1 MSLDAWIAAAVII
14 AMLAVLAFEVMPPAA
29 TVLTATVTLLV
40 LGVIDEE
47 QALSGFSNPA
57 PLTVA
62 ALYVLAYA
70 ADKTGLL
77 GPLVSRMLGKGG
89 AVDRKSLARLTL
101 PTAGISAFV
110 NNTPLVAMLI
120 GQVTTWCKQR
130 GVSPSLLLL
139 PISYA
144 AILGGTLTAIGTST
158 NLIASGLLEE
168 AGEPAIG
175 MFEITKISGISA
187 LAGVLVL
194 FLLVPRLIPE
204 RRAAIDEF
212 TDEMRE
218 FTVQMEVIE
227 GGQMDGSTIADAGLR
242 NLKGIFL
249 VEIERGGDVLPAV
262 SPSRSLHGGDR
273 LTFAGDSDS
282 IVSFQRTSG
291 LRSAEDQH
299 MLAIDSPGHTF
310 FEAVVGAESRLVGQ
324 NLREVGFRG
333 RYQAA
338 VVAIHRAGERIDRGL
353 GRVDLEAGD
362 TLLLLAG
369 PDFRAR
375 SRRGRDFLL
384 VTRLGGPPPSATRR
398 APLVGLVAIAVVA
411 LAALGVMSIL
421 QTTLIAAGF
430 LIATRTIS
438 FSEAGEAIDFGVIL
452 LIASAFGIGAAMQ
465 SSGLAEDIANGLLDV
480 FGGFGDLGIIFAL
493 ALATTVLTEV
503 ITNNA
508 AVVVVFPIAIA
519 IAVGAGLDARIIA
532 MMVAVVASSSF
543 MTPMGYQTNTMVY
556 GPGGYRFSDYMRAGL
571 PVNAVVLTAVTL
583 TAWTLA

>member
-1 MSLDAWIAAAVII
+1 MSLDAWIAAAVIVS
-14 AMLAVLAFEVMPPAA
+14 MLLALAFELMPPAA
-29 TVLTATVTLLV
+29 TVLTATVSLLV

-77 GPLVSRMLGKGG
+77 GPLVNRMLGKQGK
-89 AVDRKSLARLTL
+89 VDRKSLARLTM
-101 PTAGISAFV
+101 PAAGISAFI
-110 NNTPLVAMLI
+110 NNTPLVAMMI

-144 AILGGTLTAIGTST
+144 AILGGTLTVIGTST
-158 NLIASGLLEE
+158 NLVASGLLE
-168 AGEPAIG
+168 ATGEPAIG
-175 MFEITKISGISA
+175 MFEITRISLFSATAGI
-187 LAGVLVL
+187 LVLV
-194 FLLVPRLIPE
+194 FLVPRLLPE
-204 RRAAIDEF
+204 RRAAVDEF

-227 GGQMDGSTIADAGLR
+227 GGPLDGSTISEAGLR

-249 VEIERGGDVLPAV
+249 VEIQREGVVLPAV
-262 SPSRSLHGGDR
+262 SPSRSLGGGDR

-282 IVSFQRTSG
+282 IVSFQRTAG
-291 LRSAEDQH
+291 LKSAEDQH
-299 MLAIDSPGHTF
+299 MLAIDSPEHTF
-310 FEAVVGAESRLVGQ
+310 FEAVVGADSRLVGQ
-324 NLREVGFRG
+324 TLRDLRFRG

-338 VVAIHRAGERIDRGL
+338 VVALHRAGIRIDSGL
-353 GRVDLEAGD
+353 GRLELESGD

-398 APLVGLVAIAVVA
+398 APLVGLVAVAVVA
-411 LAALGVMSIL
+411 LAAFEVMSIL
-421 QTTLIAAGF
+421 QAALIAAGF

-465 SSGLAEDIANGLLDV
+465 STGLAENIATGLLDL
-480 FGGFGDLGIIFAL
+480 FGGLGDLGIIFGL
-493 ALATTVLTEV
+493 ALATVLLTEV

-508 AVVVVFPIAIA
+508 AIVVVFPIAIA
-519 IAVGAGLDARIIA
+519 IAVGAGLDPRIIA

-543 MTPMGYQTNTMVY
+543 LTPMGYQTNTMVY
-556 GPGGYRFSDYMRAGL
+556 GPGGYRFSDYVRAGL
-571 PVNAVVLTAVTL
+571 PVTAVVLVTATL
-583 TAWTLA
+583 SAWAFA

>member
-1 MSLDAWIAAAVII
+1 MSLDAWIAAAVI
-14 AMLAVLAFEVMPPAA
+14 ASMLVVLALELMPPAA
-29 TVLTATVTLLV
+29 TVLTATVSLLV
-40 LGVIDEE
+40 FGVIDEE

-77 GPLVSRMLGKGG
+77 GPLVNRMLGKKGE
-89 AVDRKSLARLTL
+89 VDRHSLARLTM
-101 PTAGISAFV
+101 PTAVISAFI

-144 AILGGTLTAIGTST
+144 AILGGTLTVIGTST
-158 NLIASGLLEE
+158 NLVASGLLE
-168 AGEPAIG
+168 ATGEPAIG

-187 LAGVLVL
+187 LAGVLVV
-194 FLLVPRLIPE
+194 FLLVPRLLPE
-204 RRAAIDEF
+204 RRAAVEEF
-212 TDEMRE
+212 TEEMRE

-227 GGQMDGSTIADAGLR
+227 DGPLDGSTIAEAGLR

-249 VEIERGGDVLPAV
+249 VEIERQGTIFPAV
-262 SPSRSLHGGDR
+262 SPSRSLSGGDR

-282 IVSFQRTSG
+282 IVSFQRTAG

-310 FEAVVGAESRLVGQ
+310 FEAVVGADSRLVGQ
-324 NLREVGFRG
+324 TLKEVEFRG

-338 VVAIHRAGERIDRGL
+338 VVALHRAGTRIDRGL
-353 GRVDLEAGD
+353 GRVELEAGD

-398 APLVGLVAIAVVA
+398 APLVGLVALLVIT
-411 LAALGVMSIL
+411 LAAFEVMSIL
-421 QTTLIAAGF
+421 QAALIAAGF

-452 LIASAFGIGAAMQ
+452 LIASAFGIGEAMQ
-465 SSGLAEDIANGLLDV
+465 TTGLAENVATGLLDL
-480 FGGFGDLGIIFAL
+480 FGGLGDLGIIFGL
-493 ALATTVLTEV
+493 ALATTLLTEV

-508 AVVVVFPIAIA
+508 AVVVVFPIATAIA
-519 IAVGAGLDARIIA
+519 IGAGLDPRIVA

-543 MTPMGYQTNTMVY
+543 LTPMGYQTNTMVY
-556 GPGGYRFSDYMRAGL
+556 GPGGYRFSDYVRAGL
-571 PVNAVVLTAVTL
+571 PVNLVVLTSVTL

>member
-1 MSLDAWIAAAVII
+1 MSLDAWIAAAVIVS
-14 AMLAVLAFEVMPPAA
+14 MLVVLALELMPPAA

-40 LGVIDEE
+40 LGVIDEQ

-57 PLTVA
+57 PLSVA

-77 GPLVSRMLGKGG
+77 GPLVNRMLGRRGE
-89 AVDRKSLARLTL
+89 VDRKSLARLSM
-101 PTAGISAFV
+101 PTAAISAFI

-144 AILGGTLTAIGTST
+144 AILGGTLTVIGTST
-158 NLIASGLLEE
+158 NLVASGLLE
-168 AGEPAIG
+168 ATGEPAIG

-187 LAGVLVL
+187 LAGVLVV
-194 FLLVPRLIPE
+194 FLLVPRLLPE
-204 RRAAIDEF
+204 RRAAVEEF
-212 TDEMRE
+212 TEEMRE

-227 GGQMDGSTIADAGLR
+227 GGPLDGSTVAEAGLR
-242 NLKGIFL
+242 NLRGIFL
-249 VEIERGGDVLPAV
+249 VEIERDGTRFPAV
-262 SPSRSLHGGDR
+262 SPSRSLSGGDR

-282 IVSFQRTSG
+282 IVSFQRTAG
-291 LRSAEDQH
+291 LKSAEDQH

-310 FEAVVGAESRLVGQ
+310 FEAVIGADSRLVGQ
-324 NLREVGFRG
+324 TLKEVEFRG

-338 VVAIHRAGERIDRGL
+338 VVAIHRAGTRIDRGL
-353 GRVDLEAGD
+353 GRVELEAGD
-362 TLLLLAG
+362 TMLLLAG

-398 APLVGLVAIAVVA
+398 APLVGLVALAVIT
-411 LAALGVMSIL
+411 LAAFEVMSIL
-421 QTTLIAAGF
+421 QAALIAAGF

-452 LIASAFGIGAAMQ
+452 LIASAFGIGEAMQ
-465 SSGLAEDIANGLLDV
+465 ATGLAEHVATGLLDL
-480 FGGFGDLGIIFAL
+480 FGGLGDLGIIFAL

-508 AVVVVFPIAIA
+508 AVVVVFPIAVA
-519 IAVGAGLDARIIA
+519 IAAGAGLDPRIIA

-543 MTPMGYQTNTMVY
+543 LTPMGYQTNTMVY
-556 GPGGYRFSDYMRAGL
+556 GPGGYRFSDYVRAGL
-571 PVNAVVLTAVTL
+571 PVNLVVLTSVTL
-583 TAWTLA
+583 TAWALA

>member
-1 MSLDAWIAAAVII
+1 MSLDAWIAAAVIVS
-14 AMLAVLAFEVMPPAA
+14 MLVVLALELMPPAA
-29 TVLTATVTLLV
+29 TVLTATVSLLV
-40 LGVIDEE
+40 FGVIDEG

-77 GPLVSRMLGKGG
+77 GPLVNRMLGKEGE
-89 AVDRKSLARLTL
+89 VDRKSLARLTM
-101 PTAGISAFV
+101 PTAVISAFI

-144 AILGGTLTAIGTST
+144 AILGGTLTVIGTST
-158 NLIASGLLEE
+158 NLVASGLLE
-168 AGEPAIG
+168 ASGEPAIG

-187 LAGVLVL
+187 LAGVLVV
-194 FLLVPRLIPE
+194 FLLVPRLLPE
-204 RRAAIDEF
+204 RRAAVEEF
-212 TDEMRE
+212 TEEMRE

-227 GGQMDGSTIADAGLR
+227 DGPLDGSTIAEAGLR

-249 VEIERGGDVLPAV
+249 VEIERHGTIFPAV
-262 SPSRSLHGGDR
+262 SPSRNLSGGDR

-282 IVSFQRTSG
+282 IVSFQRTAG
-291 LRSAEDQH
+291 LKSAEDQH

-310 FEAVVGAESRLVGQ
+310 FEAVVGADSRLVGQ
-324 NLREVGFRG
+324 TLKEVEFRG

-338 VVAIHRAGERIDRGL
+338 VVALHRAGTRIDRGL
-353 GRVDLEAGD
+353 GQVELEAGD

-398 APLVGLVAIAVVA
+398 APLVGLVALAVIT
-411 LAALGVMSIL
+411 LAAFEVMSIL
-421 QTTLIAAGF
+421 QAALIAAGF

-452 LIASAFGIGAAMQ
+452 LIASAFGIGEAMQ
-465 SSGLAEDIANGLLDV
+465 TTGLAENAATGLLDL
-480 FGGFGDLGIIFAL
+480 FGGLGDLGIIFGL
-493 ALATTVLTEV
+493 ALATTLLTEV

-508 AVVVVFPIAIA
+508 AVVVVFPIATAIA
-519 IAVGAGLDARIIA
+519 IGAGLDPRIIA
-532 MMVAVVASSSF
+532 MMVAVVASASF
-543 MTPMGYQTNTMVY
+543 LTPMGYQTNTMVY
-556 GPGGYRFSDYMRAGL
+556 GPGGYRFVDYVRSGL
-571 PVNAVVLTAVTL
+571 PLSLAVQLTIATTVTVSS
-583 TAWTLA
+583 